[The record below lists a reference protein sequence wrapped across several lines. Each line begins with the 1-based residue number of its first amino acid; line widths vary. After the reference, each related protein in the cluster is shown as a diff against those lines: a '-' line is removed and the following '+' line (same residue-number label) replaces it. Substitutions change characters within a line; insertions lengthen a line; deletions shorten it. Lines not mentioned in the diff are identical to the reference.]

1 MTTTEERKSRE
12 KAEKSVIVAA
22 DISGASIAT
31 LMLNLG
37 FTLGKSTW
45 GGRICIWGSP
55 WLVLILPPMLVILIQ
70 IWDSKLRKMQYRSER
85 KELLKMAKEAKTEKA
100 RKEFLARAHQLDLER
115 ADYIARKIRGYTSE
129 SEA

>member
-1 MTTTEERKSRE
+1 MTTTEERRGRD
-12 KAEKSVIVAA
+12 KAEKPIVVAA

-37 FTLGKSTW
+37 FTLGKNTW
-45 GGRICIWGSP
+45 GGRLCIWGSP
-55 WLVLILPPMLVILIQ
+55 WLVLVLPPLLVILIQ
-70 IWDSKLRKMQYRSER
+70 LWDSKLRKWQYRSER

-100 RKEFLARAHQLDLER
+100 RKEFLARAHKLDLER
-115 ADYIARKIRGYTSE
+115 ADYIERKIRGYTSE